1 MFFYYGGFGLVL
13 VCMLISLFAEF
24 KVHSTFKRYNT
35 VLSQK
40 GYTGFTAAR
49 AILDSHG
56 LSHVAIEMIGGK
68 LSDHY
73 DPRANVIRLSAD
85 VYNGTSVAA
94 IGVAAHECGHAVQYA
109 EEYKPIVFRNAI
121 VKSTN
126 FCSRIS
132 FILILLGVLISG
144 ISVAAGDVGQGII
157 YLGILAFSATA
168 FFQLVTLP
176 VEFNASRRALATL
189 NDQNMLT
196 KEELE
201 GSRKVLSAAAM
212 TYVAALL
219 VSLLQIAR
227 LILIFGRRNNR

>member
-1 MFFYYGGFGLVL
+1 MFWYYGGYGLLL
-13 VCMLISLFAEF
+13 VCVLISLFAEL
-24 KVHSTFKRYNT
+24 KVHSAYKRYSA
-35 VLSQK
+35 VSSQK
-40 GYTGFTAAR
+40 GYTGYTAAR
-49 AILDSHG
+49 QILDSNG
-56 LSHVAIEMIGGK
+56 LSHVAIEKIGGR

-85 VYNGTSVAA
+85 VYDGNSVAA

-132 FILILLGVLISG
+132 FILILIGVLIIG
-144 ISVAAGDVGQGII
+144 ISAAADNAGMFFI
-157 YLGILAFSATA
+157 YLGIVAFSATA

-189 NDQNMLT
+189 SGQNMLNE
-196 KEELE
+196 EELE
-201 GSRKVLSAAAM
+201 GSRKVLGAAAM
-212 TYVAALL
+212 TYVAALV
-219 VSLLQIAR
+219 VSILQIAR
-227 LILIFGRRNNR
+227 LILIFGRRKN